1 MTKST
6 SPPLANKRRAPSR
19 RSSESR
25 GSAPKAQVPESRQ
38 APALAE
44 LRLRL
49 DPASFTPFYQQI
61 VDQVKAQVRSQML
74 KENDP
79 FFSERDVAEHLGIS
93 KMPVRQAFQKLR
105 AEGLL
110 VIEKGKVPRV
120 GLHRVPWNF
129 QQLRGF
135 SEEMRRRG
143 LEPSAKLLNIDII
156 PAPPEIA
163 QALQL
168 DELAPIYDLLRLRL
182 VNGEPVAIVH
192 SHLPARDFPGLEQHA
207 ARCNSLYQLYEE
219 TYARLLSHASEEI
232 GATVADKEAARL
244 LKTSIGKPL
253 LFIRETTYDSRNRP
267 IEYSESRLRADRYSA
282 SVVSLRRPQ
291 G

>member
-1 MTKST
+1 M
-6 SPPLANKRRAPSR
+6 
-19 RSSESR
+19 
-25 GSAPKAQVPESRQ
+25 
-38 APALAE
+38 
-44 LRLRL
+44 
-49 DPASFTPFYQQI
+49 
-61 VDQVKAQVRSQML
+61 
-74 KENDP
+74 
-79 FFSERDVAEHLGIS
+79 
-93 KMPVRQAFQKLR
+93 
-105 AEGLL
+105 
-110 VIEKGKVPRV
+110 IEKGKVPRV

-168 DELAPIYDLLRLRL
+168 DELAPIYALLRLRL
-182 VNGEPVAIVH
+182 VNREPVAIVQ

-207 ARCNSLYQLYEE
+207 ARCNSLYQLYEQ
-219 TYARLLSHASEEI
+219 TYARQLSHASEEI
-232 GATVADKEAARL
+232 GATVADRDAARL

-253 LFIRETTYDSRNRP
+253 LFIRETTYDARNRP